1 MNGRIR
7 AAVDILHRHL
17 DRGWRVEELAA
28 RVHLSA
34 SRFAHLFR
42 AEMGVSPARYVK
54 TLRLVRAK
62 QLLET
67 SFLTVKEVMVSV
79 GLSDASHFVRDFKRH
94 HGMRPGDV
102 RRRRKERGK

>member
-1 MNGRIR
+1 MGGRIR
-7 AAVDILHRHL
+7 AAVDMLHRHL
-17 DRGWRVEELAA
+17 DRSWRVEELAA

-62 QLLET
+62 ELLET

-102 RRRRKERGK
+102 RRRRRGRGK